1 MFGLFAT
8 KVIFDKQVKVVD
20 FSALDRIV
28 TVELSNK
35 KTVRADMTVTS
46 PEQFS
51 AQLIQAG
58 LSLYGLTPAIKQYKD
73 YLKLYNDF
81 ENADDDIKSNNTHY
95 AETVDKTLGEIFELA
110 LHGDEMEKTEK
121 KSES

>member
-58 LSLYGLTPAIKQYKD
+58 LSLYGLTPAIKQYR
-73 YLKLYNDF
+73 
-81 ENADDDIKSNNTHY
+81 T
-95 AETVDKTLGEIFELA
+95 T
-110 LHGDEMEKTEK
+110 
-121 KSES
+121 